1 MARVGTEVDLVP
13 SILDRLL
20 DDKPENRQQEPPA
33 TRFQRISQLKES
45 VARDLGALLNTRQE
59 TLEEIPPEFTELR
72 SSLLVYG
79 LPDFTSLSLMNP
91 EDSRYIKRALEQA
104 IERFEPRLMRVRVEV
119 ENPKSTDRGL
129 HFHIEGLLQV
139 RPAPEFVSFDGV
151 IQLGTR
157 ECVIEGQ
164 S

>member
-20 DDKPENRQQEPPA
+20 DDDPANRQPEPPA
-33 TRFQRISQLKES
+33 THYQRISQLKKS
-45 VARDLGALLNTRQE
+45 VARDLEDLLNTRHE
-59 TLEEIPPEFTELR
+59 TLEEIPSEFTELR

-79 LPDFTSLSLMNP
+79 LPDFTSLNLMNI
-91 EDSRYIKRALEQA
+91 EQSRYIKRALEQA
-104 IERFEPRLMRVRVEV
+104 IDRFEPRLTRVRVEV
-119 ENPKSTDRGL
+119 DPPKSTDRGL
-129 HFHIEGLLQV
+129 HFHIEGLLQM
-139 RPAPEFVSFDGV
+139 RPAPELVSFDGV

-157 ECVIEGQ
+157 ECMIEGQ